1 MSKERVLWFVF
12 YLILLMGVYYL
23 WYVVDDVLQKKST
36 TYIKETDSRLTSMV
50 EESESRWERI
60 ERKKEHLL
68 DMQIAE
74 AEAKALRSEKK

>member
-1 MSKERVLWFVF
+1 MSKERFLWFLF
-12 YLILLMGVYYL
+12 YLAMLVGVYYL